1 MAAKLL
7 IYHMDEVRMQAAEG
21 LCAALGIQPVRT
33 DASEAGIPIG
43 LLTGSADIRTLGTL
57 PADREMPEPAA
68 IDEEMVVVSG
78 FTKQQFDAFLDGLKE
93 MSLRIGLKAV
103 ETPFNRNWSGEM
115 LQAELK
121 REREEFRK
129 RCAT

>member
-1 MAAKLL
+1 M
-7 IYHMDEVRMQAAEG
+7 
-21 LCAALGIQPVRT
+21 
-33 DASEAGIPIG
+33 
-43 LLTGSADIRTLGTL
+43 
-57 PADREMPEPAA
+57 
-68 IDEEMVVVSG
+68 SG

-93 MSLRIGLKAV
+93 MSLHIGLKAV